1 MRALERNKV
10 RFYYSLYGGKTP
22 VKDEDGNETGEYEV
36 SYSEPIEMRANIS
49 AARGE
54 ISTRQFGDSINYDK
68 VISISDLSCPID
80 EHTVLW
86 VDETDITKPHDY
98 LVVKVAKSLNNLS
111 IAISKVNVRE

>member
-1 MRALERNKV
+1 MKSLERNKV
-10 RFYYSLYGGKTP
+10 SFYYSLYDGKSP
-22 VKDEDGNETGEYEV
+22 VEDEDGNETGEYEV
-36 SYSEPIEMRANIS
+36 SYEEPVEMKANIS

-54 ISTRQFGDSINYDK
+54 TSTRQFGELINYDK

-86 VDETDITKPHDY
+86 VDGTDTTKPHDY